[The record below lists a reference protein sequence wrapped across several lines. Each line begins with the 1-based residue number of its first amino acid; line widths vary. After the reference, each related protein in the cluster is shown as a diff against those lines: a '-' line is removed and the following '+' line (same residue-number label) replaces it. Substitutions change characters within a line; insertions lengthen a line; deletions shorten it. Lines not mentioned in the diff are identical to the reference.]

1 MLKLNMLFTDEDE
14 LNKLRQDVE
23 MSLLGSMSFVNGD
36 ISVSPVVVDEKVNNS
51 GHRLYSFN
59 VSIGDRAA
67 TDLDISI
74 NSMSVDTYKLQD
86 D

>member
-1 MLKLNMLFTDEDE
+1 MLFTDEDK
-14 LNKLRQDVE
+14 LNNLRQDVE

-36 ISVSPVVVDEKVNNS
+36 ISVSPVVIDEKVNNV
-51 GHRLYSFN
+51 GRRLYSFTI
-59 VSIGDRAA
+59 SIGDRAA

-74 NSMSVDTYKLQD
+74 SSMAVDTYKLQD